1 MKPHHLQR
9 LLSILEIRMA
19 GLAILIA
26 VILSFSSEYFLT
38 ASNLFN
44 LADQSVVI
52 GIVAIG
58 MTFVILTGGIDLS
71 VGSVAGLTG
80 IILGLA
86 LREFPIPLAVGL
98 AIGAGAA
105 IGAVSGIL
113 VAVFGLA
120 AFVVTLGMMAICRSL
135 AFVLSG
141 QQSISDLPDGLSVL
155 VYGNLFGL
163 PMNVAI
169 LIALY
174 LFAWIYLT
182 HARGG
187 RTIYALGSNKT
198 AARIAGLPVTF
209 YTIVPYVVSGA
220 LSAVAVVLIAAQ
232 IRSLDPLAGNQ
243 MELDAIAAVVIGGA
257 SLFGGRGSIIGTL
270 FGVLIMVMIRNGMN
284 LLGVSPFWQGTA
296 IGTIIILAVLAERL
310 MTSRLRRH

>member
-113 VAVFGLA
+113 IAVFGLA

-198 AARIAGLPVTF
+198 AARIAGLPVTL

-310 MTSRLRRH
+310 MTSRSRRH

>member
-113 VAVFGLA
+113 IAVFGLA

-163 PMNVAI
+163 PMNVVI

-310 MTSRLRRH
+310 MTSRSRRH